1 MKKTVIVIAV
11 ALAFIALTAVAVTSA
26 LYTFDHSDVKILT
39 AERLEITTTDR
50 LEMSVDFFV
59 RKEIVDYLEN
69 NADTFKIFAIARNY
83 DENMGEFNEN
93 SGPALTPSLVGTKE
107 IDGIVHNV
115 YRLSFGVIMPDKYM
129 QPITY
134 RAFISYKMASKN
146 YVVSSDY
153 SLDKNVVVPYDE
165 VYSVYCDRSEIVTDD
180 YPFSAGDGTYT
191 RVKDIYTATKILTS
205 YTYIEINEGKAVN
218 IKENGIYTSP
228 INQEYFDGVLTLY
241 INGSDIP
248 DWMIEK
254 LYVNGEERYF
264 EIYEG
269 KIKLVV

>member
-11 ALAFIALTAVAVTSA
+11 ALAFIAITAIAVTSA
-26 LYTFDHSDVKILT
+26 LYTFDHSDVEILT
-39 AERLEITTTDR
+39 AQNLDITTKDR

-59 RKEIVDYLEN
+59 RKETVDYLEQ
-69 NADTFKIFAIARNY
+69 NADTFKIFAIARDY

-93 SGPALTPSLVGTKE
+93 SGPALTPALVGTEE
-107 IDGIVHNV
+107 INGLVYNV

-134 RAFISYKMASKN
+134 RAFISYKMASKS
-146 YVVSSDY
+146 YVVSSEY
-153 SLDKNVVVPYDE
+153 SVDKNVVVPYDAVFE
-165 VYSVYCDRSEIVTDD
+165 AYCDRSDTVTDE
-180 YPFSAGDGTYT
+180 YPYSAGDGTYT
-191 RVKDIYTATKILTS
+191 AMKDIYTATKILTS
-205 YTYIEINEGKAVN
+205 YTYIEITDGKAVN
-218 IKENGIYTSP
+218 IKENGIYKSP
-228 INQEYFDGVLTLY
+228 IDQEYFDGVLTLY

-254 LYVNGEERYF
+254 LYVNGEQRYF